1 MRIAW
6 LCRHPVLMVLALLLA
21 GLGRAIAAAPS
32 DDQTLIA
39 KGQYLARA
47 GDCIACHT
55 NPGGALFAGGR
66 AMPTPFGTLYS
77 SNITPDPT
85 SGVGSWTADQFY
97 GAMHTGRFPDGG
109 LIYPAMPFGSYT
121 KVTRADSDAIFAY
134 LRSVPPVHQPNTP
147 QDLRFPFNNRQL
159 ILGWRT
165 LFFQEGEYQPDPTK
179 SAEWNRGAY
188 LVEGLGHCA
197 MCHSPINALG
207 GSSQSQA
214 FEGGLIPMQN
224 WYAPSLTSNKEA
236 GLGEWSIDEI
246 VDLLR
251 TGVSRRGAVYGPM
264 SEVVFNST
272 QYLDDADIRA
282 MAIYLKSLGQGSP
295 PASQS
300 SALPPP
306 ESSLLLAFGET
317 VYAKH
322 CASCHGA
329 DGHGMPPDYPP
340 LAGNPSIQMQS
351 AVNPIR
357 MVLNGGFPPGTAGNP
372 EPYGMPPFAQTLSD
386 DAVAAVVSYIRGAWG
401 NQGSTVSAQQANALR
416 TAPLD

>member
-1 MRIAW
+1 LVVALLI
-6 LCRHPVLMVLALLLA
+6 LLALFPGPTA
-21 GLGRAIAAAPS
+21 RG
-32 DDQTLIA
+32 DDEAVIT
-39 KGQYLARA
+39 KGEYLARA

-66 AMPTPFGTLYS
+66 PMATPFGTIYT

-85 SGVGSWTADQFY
+85 TGIGSWTADQFY
-97 GAMHTGRFPDGG
+97 GTMHTGRFPDGG

-121 KVTRADSDAIFAY
+121 KVTRADCNAIFAY
-134 LRSVPPVHQPNTP
+134 LRSIPPAHQPNRP
-147 QDLRFPFNNRQL
+147 HDLRFPFNNRQL

-165 LFFQEGEYQPDPTK
+165 LFFQEGEYQPDLTK

-207 GSSQSQA
+207 GSSESQA

-236 GLGEWSIDEI
+236 GLGEWSIEEI

-251 TGVSRRGAVYGPM
+251 TGVSKRGAVYGPM
-264 SEVVFNST
+264 AEVTFNSL
-272 QYLDDADIRA
+272 QYLNDADVLA
-282 MAIYLKSLGQGSP
+282 MAVYLKGLGQGNPLAPELSGI
-295 PASQS
+295 PA
-300 SALPPP
+300 P
-306 ESSLLLAFGET
+306 ESSLLMSFGET
-317 VYAKH
+317 VYANH
-322 CASCHGA
+322 CASCHAA
-329 DGHGMPPDYPP
+329 DGRGMPPDYPP
-340 LAGNPSIQMQS
+340 LANNASIQMQS

-357 MVLNGGFPPGTAGNP
+357 MVLNGGFPPGTAGNRM
-372 EPYGMPPFAQTLSD
+372 PYGMPPFAQTLSD
-386 DAVAAVVSYIRGAWG
+386 NEVAAVVTYIRAAWG
-401 NQGSTVSAQQANALR
+401 NRGTTVSARQANELR